1 MKSHVLL
8 PRCVLKQFE
17 DKNNALYL
25 YYFQSH
31 EIKKEHAKSINTKID
46 YYSELGERYLSNNVE
61 EEIGNLIRFLKS
73 SDHNFNNSDID
84 ILSSTHTYLYSLIS
98 RSSDFI
104 EEIDSMSAFFAIIDE
119 QARHDCAVIKGTE
132 AIMNLDLTEKLDIM
146 LLYAQKGETFILPSS
161 GWYYDIYNSVLCPIT
176 KKCVIL
182 FYISKNSVARNNNPH
197 VIKLEPQIVRR
208 LNVEA
213 IKTSINN
220 GCEFIATDDKDY
232 LIQLVNEYGLP
243 IIVQNSR
250 RKTEI
255 EL

>member
-84 ILSSTHTYLYSLIS
+84 I
-98 RSSDFI
+98 
-104 EEIDSMSAFFAIIDE
+104 
-119 QARHDCAVIKGTE
+119 
-132 AIMNLDLTEKLDIM
+132 
-146 LLYAQKGETFILPSS
+146 
-161 GWYYDIYNSVLCPIT
+161 
-176 KKCVIL
+176 
-182 FYISKNSVARNNNPH
+182 
-197 VIKLEPQIVRR
+197 
-208 LNVEA
+208 
-213 IKTSINN
+213 
-220 GCEFIATDDKDY
+220 
-232 LIQLVNEYGLP
+232 
-243 IIVQNSR
+243 
-250 RKTEI
+250 
-255 EL
+255 